1 MAQTD
6 TARLL
11 TPLGFLGAL
20 AVAAGVWFIPL
31 PGPGEPGEVISVG
44 PGSSAGGEG
53 AGVQPVGRT
62 PDHDWLALVPPLS
75 QLREPLVPKIEEDD
89 EKPDEPVQSPVNVR
103 YLGFV
108 GAGEDRSAAL
118 IEIDGTQ
125 RFVSTGDAVRL
136 EGRDDLVI
144 EEITPEKV
152 VYSMGSVNNTVPRST
167 RNTGSAPSA
176 RPLPVTPMPS
186 PDEDRLRGTVS
197 TR

>member
-31 PGPGEPGEVISVG
+31 PGPDEPGEVISVG
-44 PGSSAGGEG
+44 PGSSAGAEG

-75 QLREPLVPKIEEDD
+75 KLRSELVEPE
-89 EKPDEPVQSPVNVR
+89 PDQPIVETPDQPPVNVR

-125 RFVSTGDAVRL
+125 RFVSTGDAVSL

-176 RPLPVTPMPS
+176 RPLPVTPTPS